1 ARAEV
6 HPAAV
11 VGAPDRRPLTLRQAQ
26 GEEQIM
32 KHASMKLALALAL
45 FTAAVLAPNRMS
57 AQSGAPTMNFD
68 SVNPVTLPDDVYFG
82 EVGGVATNSR
92 GDIFVYA
99 RTGHPTM
106 SLASARPFVHGG
118 SRLFQFDRTGKF
130 TREIGQ
136 GVYGFLFAAQV
147 RVDPQDNLWVVDEYS
162 SMVMKFDPQ
171 GRIAF
176 LLGRKPESIQNPGG
190 RGGGGGGEGG
200 GRGRGGPPGAGAPQD
215 VFNRPTDV
223 AWDAQGNIFV
233 ADGRGN
239 ARVAMFSKD
248 GVFVKSW
255 GQRGTAPGQFA
266 GVDSIAVDAQGNV
279 YAADAGNARIQVFD
293 NNGTFKTEIKNV
305 GNAQAICITPGANQV
320 MYVSNSNPPTDLD
333 TGGEIYKMRLDG
345 TMIGKFGRAGKLPKE
360 FGTVNAIDCRTE
372 NTLYV
377 GEVGNFRVQK
387 LTMR

>member
-1 ARAEV
+1 MKRLITFA
-6 HPAAV
+6 
-11 VGAPDRRPLTLRQAQ
+11 LTLCGA
-26 GEEQIM
+26 
-32 KHASMKLALALAL
+32 AALATVL
-45 FTAAVLAPNRMS
+45 TAQNS
-57 AQSGAPTMNFD
+57 PTINFD
-68 SVNPVTLPDDVYFG
+68 SAANPLTLPDDVYLG

-92 GDIFVYA
+92 GDVFVYT

-106 SLASARPFVHGG
+106 SLAAARPFVHGG
-118 SRLFQFDRTGKF
+118 SRLFQFDRAGKF

-171 GRIAF
+171 GRVAF
-176 LLGRKPESIQNPGG
+176 LLGRKPESIPNPG
-190 RGGGGGGEGG
+190 RAGGPAAGGGGEGG
-200 GRGRGGPPGAGAPQD
+200 RGGGAPGAGAPQD

-239 ARVAMFSKD
+239 ARVAKFSKD

-255 GQRGTAPGQFA
+255 GQRGTAAGQFA

-305 GNAQAICITPGANQV
+305 GNAEAICITPGANQV
-320 MYVSNSNPPTDLD
+320 LYVSNSNPPTDLD
-333 TGGEIYKMRLDG
+333 SGGEIYKMRLDG

-360 FGTVNAIDCRTE
+360 FGTVNAIDCRVE

-387 LTMR
+387 LTLH

>member
-1 ARAEV
+1 M
-6 HPAAV
+6 
-11 VGAPDRRPLTLRQAQ
+11 T
-26 GEEQIM
+26 
-32 KHASMKLALALAL
+32 HASMKLALALFA
-45 FTAAVLAPNRMS
+45 AAVLAPNGMS
-57 AQSGAPTMNFD
+57 AQSAAPTMNFD
-68 SVNPVTLPDDVYFG
+68 SVNPLTLPDDIYFG
-82 EVGGVATNSR
+82 EIGGVATNSR
-92 GDIFVYA
+92 GDLFVYT
-99 RTGHPTM
+99 RTSHPTM

-162 SMVMKFDPQ
+162 SMVMKFDAQ
-171 GRIAF
+171 GRVAF
-176 LLGRKPESIQNPGG
+176 LLGRKPENIQNPGG
-190 RGGGGGGEGG
+190 RGGEGG
-200 GRGRGGPPGAGAPQD
+200 GRGGPPGAGAPQD

-239 ARVAMFSKD
+239 ARVAKFSKD

-255 GQRGTAPGQFA
+255 GQRGTAAGQFA
-266 GVDSIAVDAQGNV
+266 SVDSIAVDAQGNV

-293 NNGTFKTEIKNV
+293 NNGTFKTEIKSV
-305 GNAQAICITPGANQV
+305 GNAQAICMTAGANQV
-320 MYVSNSNPPTDLD
+320 LYVSNSNPPTDLD

-345 TMIGKFGRAGKLPKE
+345 TMIGKFGRAGKLLKE

-372 NTLYV
+372 NTLYI

-387 LTMR
+387 LTLH